1 MIAGVQSRDGQHL
14 ANLIIKAFGFEFGT
28 VQGAFSSRSGTLAS
42 GGKRDIPPREWR
54 TKFMRN
60 IGEQARL
67 GLDRSFKALGH
78 DIEVEHQF
86 GNFIAAARAGFTSA
100 SA

>member
-1 MIAGVQSRDGQHL
+1 
-14 ANLIIKAFGFEFGT
+14 
-28 VQGAFSSRSGTLAS
+28 
-42 GGKRDIPPREWR
+42 
-54 TKFMRN
+54 MRN

-78 DIEVEHQF
+78 DIEVAHQF
-86 GNFIAAARAGFTSA
+86 GNFIAAAGSGFTSA